1 MWSSCCH
8 IINSISFSFCMPS
21 TLKNVFEKIEM
32 QKLSQAFVWIF
43 WCRNDKKLWCL
54 YNINQHYPKSIRLKQ
69 QRKRIGMF
77 VKMRKA
83 NKVVTKTRTII
94 AVLKCYVFQCFS
106 TIIHS
111 ATLHVFWTSYSKP
124 NFIMLCDNG

>member
-1 MWSSCCH
+1 MRSSYSD
-8 IINSISFSFCMPS
+8 IINSIYFLFCMPS
-21 TLKNVFEKIEM
+21 TLKNVFEEIEM

-43 WCRNDKKLWCL
+43 WCRNGEKLWCL

-77 VKMRKA
+77 MKMRKA
-83 NKVVTKTRTII
+83 NKVVTKII

-111 ATLHVFWTSYSKP
+111 ETLHVFRTSYSKP
-124 NFIMLCDNG
+124 IFIMLCDNG